1 MEFGARGNFIGIFSK
16 LDYIKFKQQRSQKV
30 LSTLVRAR
38 NRNIYME
45 DRDENEECQDTRD
58 WGWR

>member
-1 MEFGARGNFIGIFSK
+1 MEFGAQGNFIGIFSK
-16 LDYIKFKQQRSQKV
+16 LDYIKFRQRRSQKV
-30 LSTLVRAR
+30 LSTLVQAR

>member
-1 MEFGARGNFIGIFSK
+1 MEFGAQGNFIGIFSK

>member
-1 MEFGARGNFIGIFSK
+1 MEFGAQGNFIGIFSK
-16 LDYIKFKQQRSQKV
+16 LDYIKFRQQRSQKV